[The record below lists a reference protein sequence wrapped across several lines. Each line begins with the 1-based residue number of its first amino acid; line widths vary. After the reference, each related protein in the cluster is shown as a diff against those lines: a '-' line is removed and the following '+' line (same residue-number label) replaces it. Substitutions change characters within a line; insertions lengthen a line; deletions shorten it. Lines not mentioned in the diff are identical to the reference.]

1 VLGLFFAFAYRYS
14 GNLLASITAHALN
27 NGVVYGLA
35 LLSLY
40 IHTVHH

>member
-1 VLGLFFAFAYRYS
+1 LAFAYRHS

-35 LLSLY
+35 LLPPY
-40 IHTVHH
+40 IHTLHH